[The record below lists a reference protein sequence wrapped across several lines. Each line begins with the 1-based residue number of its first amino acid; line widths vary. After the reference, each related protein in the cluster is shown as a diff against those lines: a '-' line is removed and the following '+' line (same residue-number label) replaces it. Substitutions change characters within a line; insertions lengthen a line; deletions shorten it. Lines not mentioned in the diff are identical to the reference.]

1 MLTVFTTIKYN
12 LKEGREGGKEEENKG
27 MQERNLRFMT
37 EKLVVCLWGK
47 SKLLS
52 PPVRQEH
59 REGQWGSYG
68 NAERELTCRASS
80 RALITTY
87 PQCCVPSVTVVDH
100 SEPTEVCQGCLF
112 KSTSEFSPGV

>member
-1 MLTVFTTIKYN
+1 MSSGDGLHSFMPETMTVSYSGKCIKREIRVNCFYHDKIQFKG
-12 LKEGREGGKEEENKG
+12 KEGENKG
-27 MQERNLRFMT
+27 LQERNLRLML

-80 RALITTY
+80 RALITT
-87 PQCCVPSVTVVDH
+87 
-100 SEPTEVCQGCLF
+100 
-112 KSTSEFSPGV
+112 

>member
-1 MLTVFTTIKYN
+1 MSSGDGLHSFMPETMTVSYSGKCIKREIRVNCFYHD
-12 LKEGREGGKEEENKG
+12 KIQFKGREGGREGGKEGENKG
-27 MQERNLRFMT
+27 LQERNLRLMM

-80 RALITTY
+80 RALITM
-87 PQCCVPSVTVVDH
+87 
-100 SEPTEVCQGCLF
+100 
-112 KSTSEFSPGV
+112 